1 MLEVTECAKE
11 EIRYPVTRRNLKYG
25 YIILF
30 FSEKQGVVIDPGDKS
45 EYNLGATCVH
55 LPSCSDIET
64 WERVN
69 ITITG

>member
-1 MLEVTECAKE
+1 MLEVTEYAKE